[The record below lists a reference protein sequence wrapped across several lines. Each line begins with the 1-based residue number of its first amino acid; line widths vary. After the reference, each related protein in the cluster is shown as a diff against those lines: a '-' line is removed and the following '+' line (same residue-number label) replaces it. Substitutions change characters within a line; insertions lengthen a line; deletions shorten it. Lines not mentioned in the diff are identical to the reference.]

1 MLKYNTCA
9 HARPNLH
16 PFVPLDCKDHDP
28 VFPVS
33 PCCARSVQ
41 YKVAEPRSYI
51 SALPDRDRCESCPL
65 FTDPDTLVHIQADTF
80 RADIY
85 LDRLCDLPVTN
96 IRKLI
101 KLIRSDPW
109 ANEEATER
117 LTAYLERAVQESK
130 DAWRLAS
137 KDYVDGWRKVSNP
150 KSRHPATVEALKNN
164 NRLTR
169 KLKSAKAQHERWVKI
184 QTIWNDTKRPKN

>member
-1 MLKYNTCA
+1 MLKYNACA
-9 HARPNLH
+9 HARPGLR

-33 PCCARSVQ
+33 PCCTRSVQ

-51 SALPDRDRCESCPL
+51 SALPDRDRCESCPM

-85 LDRLCDLPVTN
+85 LDRLCDMTISN
-96 IRKLI
+96 TRKLF
-101 KLIRSDPW
+101 KLMHRWDFDNRQAID
-109 ANEEATER
+109 R
-117 LTAYLERAVQESK
+117 LTAHLEQAIQESE
-130 DAWRLAS
+130 DAWKLAS
-137 KDYVDGWRKVSNP
+137 REFTDGWRKVSNP
-150 KSRHPATVEALKNN
+150 KSRHPAVVETLKNN

-169 KLKSAKAQHERWVKI
+169 KVKAAKARHERWVKI
-184 QTIWNDTKRPKN
+184 KAIWADTAL

>member
-16 PFVPLDCKDHDP
+16 PFVPLDIKGQDH
-28 VFPVS
+28 VFPVA
-33 PCCARSVQ
+33 PWCKKSVR
-41 YKVAEPRSYI
+41 YMVAEPNSYLPAI
-51 SALPDRDRCESCPL
+51 PDRDRCEDCPL
-65 FTDPDTLVHIQADTF
+65 FTKQDKLITIRSGDF

-85 LDRLCDLPVTN
+85 LDRLLDLPATN

-101 KLIRSDPW
+101 KLILSDPW
-109 ANEEATER
+109 ANEESTER
-117 LTAYLERAVQESK
+117 LTAYLEQAVQESM

-150 KSRHPATVEALKNN
+150 KSRNKFVVETLKNN

-169 KLKSAKAQHERWVKI
+169 ELKVAKARHERWVKV
-184 QTIWNDTKRPKN
+184 QTIWNDTKHQKT